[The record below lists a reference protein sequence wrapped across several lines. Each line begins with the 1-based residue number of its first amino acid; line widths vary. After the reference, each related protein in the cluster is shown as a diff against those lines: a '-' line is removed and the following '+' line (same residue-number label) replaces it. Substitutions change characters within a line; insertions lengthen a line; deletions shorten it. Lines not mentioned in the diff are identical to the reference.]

1 MKTLIGM
8 IHLKP
13 LPGSP
18 GWAFDLDAIRDA
30 ALRDAEALA
39 KGGVDAIMI
48 ENFGDTPFF
57 KDNLP
62 PVTVA
67 AMSVLADAVGRAVDV
82 PIGINCLRNDGAA
95 ALSIAAMVGAA
106 FVRVNVLTGARVTD
120 QGVIE
125 GRAAELLRMRTSFNL
140 DPTVQ
145 ILADVDV
152 KHSAP
157 LALRPIEEE
166 VGDMVERGGADGL
179 IISGSG
185 TGKPADP
192 DMARRVKAV
201 APKTPLYVGS
211 GINEASIGS
220 FVDHVDGFIVGTY
233 FKVDGKVDAPVDVER
248 VKRLVGKLNASTG
261 GSANGPRKVQ
271 KRDKS
276 RR

>member
-39 KGGVDAIMI
+39 KGGVDALMI

-67 AMSVLADAVGRAVDV
+67 AMSVLADAIGRAVEV

-95 ALSIAAMVGAA
+95 AISIAAMVGAA

-152 KHSAP
+152 KHSVP
-157 LALRPIEEE
+157 LAPRPIEEE
-166 VGDMVERGGADGL
+166 VSDMVDRGGADGL

-192 DMARRVKAV
+192 AMARRVKAI
-201 APKTPLYVGS
+201 APNTPLYVGS
-211 GINEASIGS
+211 GITESTIGS
-220 FVDHVDGFIVGTY
+220 FAEHVDGFIVGTY
-233 FKVDGKVDAPVDVER
+233 FKADGKIDAPVDVDR
-248 VKRLVGKLNASTG
+248 VKRLVEKLR
-261 GSANGPRKVQ
+261 GSANGGRRPI